1 MGVMFWWAQG
11 GISVPLG
18 CFEVVGVRYRGTW
31 SGGGGRTVEQVG
43 QVGLDRVGRVGL
55 GGVRGGGGAV

>member
-1 MGVMFWWAQG
+1 MLGTEGRGV
-11 GISVPLG
+11 
-18 CFEVVGVRYRGTW
+18 
-31 SGGGGRTVEQVG
+31 GGGRTVEQVG